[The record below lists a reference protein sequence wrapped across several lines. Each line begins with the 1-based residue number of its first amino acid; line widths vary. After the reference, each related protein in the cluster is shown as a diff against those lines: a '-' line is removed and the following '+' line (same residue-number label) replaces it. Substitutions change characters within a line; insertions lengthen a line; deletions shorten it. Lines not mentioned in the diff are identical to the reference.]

1 MQGIHGPFGSDWP
14 KRFSLVFG
22 GSSGPGQA
30 VQEWSSYHGFESGGL
45 TQALSGRSKE
55 VKVDVPYSK
64 CKLILELRIVL
75 CKSYPTVQFHPKNRP
90 N

>member
-1 MQGIHGPFGSDWP
+1 MDRSAPIDPNVSVWFLVVPRVLVRLFRNGP
-14 KRFSLVFG
+14 VTMV
-22 GSSGPGQA
+22 SS
-30 VQEWSSYHGFESGGL
+30 
-45 TQALSGRSKE
+45 QALSGRSKE

-64 CKLILELRIVL
+64 CKLILKLRIVL